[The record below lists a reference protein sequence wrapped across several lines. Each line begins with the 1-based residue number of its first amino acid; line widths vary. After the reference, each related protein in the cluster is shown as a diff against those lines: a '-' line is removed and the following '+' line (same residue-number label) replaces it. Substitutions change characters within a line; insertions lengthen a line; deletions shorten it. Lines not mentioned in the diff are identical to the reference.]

1 MAAHVPRIL
10 LLLLLLRIK
19 LCAPHLCDYDF
30 GNCTFLGGL
39 GLQFDLMHMRKEQ
52 FYCLMQISSEVN
64 TNKDLQMSVREALT
78 SKRDRFERELE
89 NNLSDSHGLSDDDND
104 DGDEAKF
111 DARMRIKIL
120 KKRRELGEV
129 SSQSN
134 GTFI

>member
-1 MAAHVPRIL
+1 
-10 LLLLLLRIK
+10 
-19 LCAPHLCDYDF
+19 
-30 GNCTFLGGL
+30 
-39 GLQFDLMHMRKEQ
+39 MRKEQ

-129 SSQSN
+129 SSRSN